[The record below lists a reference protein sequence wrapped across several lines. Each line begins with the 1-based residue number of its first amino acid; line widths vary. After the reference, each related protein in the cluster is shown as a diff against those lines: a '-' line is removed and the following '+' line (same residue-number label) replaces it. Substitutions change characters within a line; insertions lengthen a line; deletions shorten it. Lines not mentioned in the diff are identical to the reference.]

1 MPSASLFEIFWQ
13 KACPSMFDFS
23 PQRYGIFWDIMVSTG
38 NACFNWVLD
47 IIGGRTGKIEE
58 EEKQA
63 VREVPPKTT
72 KTAPVAPRVP
82 AQPLIQRPTIVAKTV
97 EAKTIEGDEE
107 ATTPPIQEP
116 TQTVEERPF
125 SDAEN
130 EKEKRD

>member
-1 MPSASLFEIFWQ
+1 MLNALNQRQQQPHLINPFEG
-13 KACPSMFDFS
+13 M
-23 PQRYGIFWDIMVSTG
+23 TEEE
-38 NACFNWVLD
+38 
-47 IIGGRTGKIEE
+47 IEE